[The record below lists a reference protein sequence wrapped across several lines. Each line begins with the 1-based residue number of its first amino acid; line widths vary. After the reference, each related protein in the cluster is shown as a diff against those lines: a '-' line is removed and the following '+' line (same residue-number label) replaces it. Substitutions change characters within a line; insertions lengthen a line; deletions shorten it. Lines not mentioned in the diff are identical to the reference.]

1 MCECDIIFR
10 RAVEADLCAIVKMLS
25 DDPIGLAREVP
36 AEPLPKVYLDA
47 FRAISVDDNQL
58 LVVAVN
64 SKTIV
69 GTMQL
74 SFIPGIARTG
84 MWRGQIEAVRVLKK
98 YRNTGLGR
106 RMLCWGIEC
115 CKEKGC
121 GIVQLTTDKKRI
133 NAHRFYNSMG
143 FVASHEGYKLVLG

>member
-1 MCECDIIFR
+1 MCKCDIVFR
-10 RAVEADLCAIVKMLS
+10 RAVEADLCAIVKMLA
-25 DDPIGLAREVP
+25 DDPIGVAREVP
-36 AEPLPKVYLDA
+36 EEPLVNTYWDA
-47 FRAISVDDNQL
+47 FRAISADANQL
-58 LVVAVN
+58 LIVAVN

-106 RMLCWGIEC
+106 RMLCWGVER
-115 CKEKGC
+115 CKERGC
-121 GIVQLTTDKKRI
+121 GMVQLTTDKKRT
-133 NAHRFYNSMG
+133 NAHQFYNSIG
-143 FVASHEGYKLVLG
+143 FVASHEGYKLLLC

>member
-1 MCECDIIFR
+1 MSECDIIFR

-25 DDPIGLAREVP
+25 DDPIGVAREEP
-36 AEPLPKVYLDA
+36 AEPLPKAYLDA
-47 FRAISVDDNQL
+47 FRAISVDNNQL

-106 RMLCWGIEC
+106 RMLCWSIER

-121 GIVQLTTDKKRI
+121 GIVQLTTDKKRTK
-133 NAHRFYNSMG
+133 AHRFYNSMG

>member
-1 MCECDIIFR
+1 MCENNIIFR
-10 RAVEADLCAIVKMLS
+10 RAFEADLCAIVKMLA
-25 DDPIGLAREVP
+25 DDPIGLEREVP
-36 AEPLPKVYLDA
+36 EEPLINAYSNA
-47 FRAISVDDNQL
+47 FRAISVDENQL

-106 RMLCWGIEC
+106 RMLCWGVER
-115 CKEKGC
+115 CKERGC
-121 GIVQLTTDKKRI
+121 GLVQLTTDKARTD
-133 NAHRFYNSMG
+133 AQQFYNSIG
-143 FVASHEGYKLVLG
+143 FVASHEGYKLLL